1 MFILLN
7 KKKQQTNKQNVLN
20 SKSKH
25 EIELKN
31 YDKQKK
37 KLRRKYLSK
46 GMKMK
51 LELSN
56 SNQL

>member
-7 KKKQQTNKQNVLN
+7 KIQTTNKQNVLN

-25 EIELKN
+25 EIELKS

-37 KLRRKYLSK
+37 IRRKYLSK
-46 GMKMK
+46 GMKR
-51 LELSN
+51 N
-56 SNQL
+56 